1 MHKHSQGHKVP
12 VTQGASPAAACSI
25 LKTKSQPSPCDRLE
39 NEDLGLA
46 QGHSLSDKPGKGAGE
61 DTLAPRPFFLSTFPH
76 TRQTNRA
83 LVTGGHQSRRP
94 GHQGRQAPP
103 CDAPSPPAGRRERDG
118 PRSPA
123 FREDAPARLLRASSR
138 GRRWTLRSFAS
149 RAGPAPPGRDDVEA
163 APEETRALYR
173 EYRTLKRTT
182 GQTGGGPRSSE
193 SLPAAA
199 EEAPEPR
206 CWGPHLNRAATKS
219 PQPTPG
225 RSCQGSVPDYGQRLK
240 ANLKGTLQAGPALGR
255 RPWPLGRS
263 SSKTSTPKPPGTGPV
278 PSFAE
283 KVSDEPPQLPEP
295 QPRPG
300 RLQHLQASLSQR
312 LGSLDPGWLQR
323 CHSEVPDFLGA
334 PKTCRPDLGSEES
347 QLLIPGESAVLGPAA
362 GSQGPEASALQ
373 EVSIRAGSP
382 QPSSSGGKKWRRN
395 EEPWGSPA
403 QVQQESS
410 QAGPPSEGA
419 GAVALEEDLPGEPV
433 QAQPPQP
440 CSSPSNPRLA
450 RHDRGNYVRLNMKQK
465 HYVRGRA
472 LRGRLLRKQ
481 VRQRRARTGIPFP
494 SPQPSCISRPVTL
507 LCGHPPGMEA
517 EVAEEREVFWGG
529 WCHSHNQGVLFP
541 ERAVRSLGS
550 PVSPASEE
558 DTDPVG
564 PEPLVPSPQ
573 PVPEVPS
580 LDPTVLPLYSLGPSG
595 QLAETPAEVFQALE
609 QLGHQAFRPGQERAV
624 MRILSGISTLLVLP
638 TGAGKS
644 LCYQLPALLYT
655 RRSPCLTLV
664 VSPLLS
670 LMDDQVSGLPPCLK
684 AACIHSGMTRKQ
696 RESVLQKIRAA
707 QVHVLMLTPEAL
719 VGAGGLPPAAQ
730 LPPVAFACID
740 EAHCLSQWSH
750 NFRPCYLRVCK
761 VLRERM
767 GVHCFLGLTA
777 TATRRTAS
785 DVAQHL
791 AVAEGPDLHG
801 PAPVPANLHLSVSMD
816 RDTDQALLTLLQ
828 GKRFR
833 NLDSIIIYCNRREDT
848 ERIAAL
854 LRTCL
859 HAARVPGSG
868 GAAWTELVSP
878 WTHLGH
884 TWSYPTDHLPVFP
897 KGHAPKTTAEAY
909 HAGMCIRERR
919 RVQRAFMQGQ
929 LRVVVA
935 TVAFGMGLDRP
946 DVRAVLHLGLPPSF
960 ESYVQAVGRAGRD
973 GQPAHCHLFL
983 QPQGEDLRELRRHVH
998 ADSTDFLA
1006 VKRLVQRVF
1015 PACTCTCT
1023 RPPSE
1028 QEGAVGGER
1037 PVPKYP
1043 PQEAE
1048 QLGHQAAPGPRRVC
1062 MGHERALPIQLTV
1075 QALDM
1080 PEEGE
1085 EPGVSHRGVEGLSPR
1100 PLSPALPPA
1109 IETLLCYLELH
1120 PHHWLELLATTYT
1133 HCRLNCPGGPA
1144 QLQALAHRCPPLAV
1158 CLAQRLPEDPGQGSS
1173 SVEFDMVKLVDSMGW
1188 ELASVRRALCQL
1200 QWDHEPRTGVRRGT
1214 GVLVEFS
1221 ELAFHLRSP
1230 GDLTAEEKDQICDFL
1245 YGRVQA
1251 RERQALAR
1259 LRRTFQAFHSV
1270 AFPSCRPCLE
1280 QQDEERSTK
1289 LKDLLGRYFEE
1300 EEEQGQEPGGM
1311 EDAQG
1316 PEPGQARL
1324 QDWEDQVRCDIRQF
1338 LSLRPEEKFSGRA
1351 VARIFHGIGSPC
1363 YPAQVYGQDRRFW
1376 RKYLHLSFHALVGLA
1391 TEELLRVAR

>member
-440 CSSPSNPRLA
+440 CSSPSNPRYYGLSPSSQARAGKAEGTAHLHIFPRLA

-481 VRQRRARTGIPFP
+481 AWKQKWRKKGKCFGGGGATVTTKE
-494 SPQPSCISRPVTL
+494 SCFLNEQFDRWAAQCP
-507 LCGHPPGMEA
+507 
-517 EVAEEREVFWGG
+517 R
-529 WCHSHNQGVLFP
+529 
-541 ERAVRSLGS
+541 
-550 PVSPASEE
+550 PASEE

>member
-1 MHKHSQGHKVP
+1 ME
-12 VTQGASPAAACSI
+12 
-25 LKTKSQPSPCDRLE
+25 RLR
-39 NEDLGLA
+39 D
-46 QGHSLSDKPGKGAGE
+46 
-61 DTLAPRPFFLSTFPH
+61 
-76 TRQTNRA
+76 
-83 LVTGGHQSRRP
+83 V
-94 GHQGRQAPP
+94 
-103 CDAPSPPAGRRERDG
+103 RERLQAWE
-118 PRSPA
+118 RA
-123 FREDAPARLLRASSR
+123 FWRQR
-138 GRRWTLRSFAS
+138 GRRPSQ
-149 RAGPAPPGRDDVEA
+149 DDVEA

-182 GQTGGGPRSSE
+182 GQAGGGPRSSE

-199 EEAPEPR
+199 EEAPEPH
-206 CWGPHLNRAATKS
+206 CWGPHLNRAATQS

-255 RPWPLGRS
+255 RPWPLGRP
-263 SSKTSTPKPPGTGPV
+263 SSKTPTPKPPGTGPV
-278 PSFAE
+278 LSFAE
-283 KVSDEPPQLPEP
+283 KASDEPPHPPEP

-334 PKTCRPDLGSEES
+334 PKACRPDLGSEES
-347 QLLIPGESAVLGPAA
+347 QLLPPAESAVLGPGA

-373 EVSIRAGSP
+373 EVSIGAGSP
-382 QPSSSGGKKWRRN
+382 QPSSSRGEKRRRN
-395 EEPWGSPA
+395 KEPWGSPA

-410 QAGPPSEGA
+410 QAEPPLEGA
-419 GAVALEEDLPGEPV
+419 GAVALEEDPPGEPI

-440 CSSPSNPRLA
+440 CSSPSTPRYHGLSPSSQARAGKAEGTAHLHIFPRLA
-450 RHDRGNYVRLNMKQK
+450 CHDRGNYVRLNMKQK
-465 HYVRGRA
+465 RYVRGRA

-481 VRQRRARTGIPFP
+481 AWKQKWRKKGESFGGGGATVTIKESCFLNEQFDHWAARC
-494 SPQPSCISRPVTL
+494 PQ
-507 LCGHPPGMEA
+507 
-517 EVAEEREVFWGG
+517 
-529 WCHSHNQGVLFP
+529 
-541 ERAVRSLGS
+541 
-550 PVSPASEE
+550 PASEE

-564 PEPLVPSPQ
+564 PGPLVPAPQ

-580 LDPTVLPLYSLGPSG
+580 LDPAVLPLYSLGPSG
-595 QLAETPAEVFQALE
+595 QLAETPAEVFQALKL
-609 QLGHQAFRPGQERAV
+609 LGHQAFRPGQERAV

-655 RRSPCLTLV
+655 QRSPCLTLV

-696 RESVLQKIRAA
+696 RESVLQKVRAA

-719 VGAGGLPPAAQ
+719 VGSGGLPPATR

-791 AVAEGPDLHG
+791 AVAKEPGLHG

-828 GKRFR
+828 GERFR

-868 GAAWTELVSP
+868 GR
-878 WTHLGH
+878 
-884 TWSYPTDHLPVFP
+884 
-897 KGHAPKTTAEAY
+897 APKTTAEAY
-909 HAGMCIRERR
+909 HAGMCSRERR

-1015 PACTCTCT
+1015 PACTCT
-1023 RPPSE
+1023 RLPPE
-1028 QEGAVGGER
+1028 QEGAMGEER

-1048 QLGHQAAPGPRRVC
+1048 QLGGHQAAPGPRRAC
-1062 MGHERALPIQLTV
+1062 TGHERALPIQLTV

-1080 PEEGE
+1080 PEE
-1085 EPGVSHRGVEGLSPR
+1085 
-1100 PLSPALPPA
+1100 A

-1120 PHHWLELLATTYT
+1120 PRHWLELLATTYT

-1188 ELASVRRALCQL
+1188 ELASVRQALCQL
-1200 QWDHEPRTGVRRGT
+1200 QWDHKPRTGVRRGT

-1230 GDLTAEEKDQICDFL
+1230 GDLTPEEKDQICDFL

-1270 AFPSCRPCLE
+1270 AFPSCGPCLE
-1280 QQDEERSTK
+1280 QQDEGRSTR
-1289 LKDLLGRYFEE
+1289 LKDLLGHYFEE
-1300 EEEQGQEPGGM
+1300 EEAQGPGGM
-1311 EDAQG
+1311 EDAQA

-1324 QDWEDQVRCDIRQF
+1324 QDWEDQVRGDIRQF

-1376 RKYLHLSFHALVGLA
+1376 RKYLHLNFHALVGLA

>member
-1 MHKHSQGHKVP
+1 
-12 VTQGASPAAACSI
+12 
-25 LKTKSQPSPCDRLE
+25 
-39 NEDLGLA
+39 
-46 QGHSLSDKPGKGAGE
+46 
-61 DTLAPRPFFLSTFPH
+61 
-76 TRQTNRA
+76 
-83 LVTGGHQSRRP
+83 
-94 GHQGRQAPP
+94 
-103 CDAPSPPAGRRERDG
+103 
-118 PRSPA
+118 
-123 FREDAPARLLRASSR
+123 
-138 GRRWTLRSFAS
+138 
-149 RAGPAPPGRDDVEA
+149 
-163 APEETRALYR
+163 
-173 EYRTLKRTT
+173 
-182 GQTGGGPRSSE
+182 
-193 SLPAAA
+193 
-199 EEAPEPR
+199 
-206 CWGPHLNRAATKS
+206 
-219 PQPTPG
+219 
-225 RSCQGSVPDYGQRLK
+225 
-240 ANLKGTLQAGPALGR
+240 
-255 RPWPLGRS
+255 
-263 SSKTSTPKPPGTGPV
+263 
-278 PSFAE
+278 
-283 KVSDEPPQLPEP
+283 
-295 QPRPG
+295 
-300 RLQHLQASLSQR
+300 
-312 LGSLDPGWLQR
+312 
-323 CHSEVPDFLGA
+323 
-334 PKTCRPDLGSEES
+334 
-347 QLLIPGESAVLGPAA
+347 
-362 GSQGPEASALQ
+362 
-373 EVSIRAGSP
+373 
-382 QPSSSGGKKWRRN
+382 
-395 EEPWGSPA
+395 
-403 QVQQESS
+403 
-410 QAGPPSEGA
+410 
-419 GAVALEEDLPGEPV
+419 
-433 QAQPPQP
+433 
-440 CSSPSNPRLA
+440 
-450 RHDRGNYVRLNMKQK
+450 MKQK

-472 LRGRLLRKQ
+472 LRSRLLRKQ
-481 VRQRRARTGIPFP
+481 AWKQKWRKKGECFGGGGATVTTKE
-494 SPQPSCISRPVTL
+494 SCFLNEQFDHWAAQCPR
-507 LCGHPPGMEA
+507 
-517 EVAEEREVFWGG
+517 
-529 WCHSHNQGVLFP
+529 
-541 ERAVRSLGS
+541 
-550 PVSPASEE
+550 PASEE
-558 DTDPVG
+558 DTDAVG

-644 LCYQLPALLYT
+644 LCYQLPALLYS

-791 AVAEGPDLHG
+791 AVAEEPDLHG
-801 PAPVPANLHLSVSMD
+801 PAPVPTNLHLSVSMD

-828 GKRFR
+828 GKRFQ

-859 HAARVPGSG
+859 HAAWVPGSG
-868 GAAWTELVSP
+868 GR
-878 WTHLGH
+878 
-884 TWSYPTDHLPVFP
+884 
-897 KGHAPKTTAEAY
+897 APKTTAEAY
-909 HAGMCIRERR
+909 HAGMCSRERR
-919 RVQRAFMQGQ
+919 R
-929 LRVVVA
+929 
-935 TVAFGMGLDRP
+935 
-946 DVRAVLHLGLPPSF
+946 
-960 ESYVQAVGRAGRD
+960 
-973 GQPAHCHLFL
+973 
-983 QPQGEDLRELRRHVH
+983 GEDLRELRRHVH

-1048 QLGHQAAPGPRRVC
+1048 QLSHQAAPGPRRVC

-1080 PEEGE
+1080 PEE
-1085 EPGVSHRGVEGLSPR
+1085 
-1100 PLSPALPPA
+1100 A

-1158 CLAQRLPEDPGQGSS
+1158 CLAQQLPEDPGQGSS

-1270 AFPSCRPCLE
+1270 AFPSCGPCLE
-1280 QQDEERSTK
+1280 QQDEERSTR

-1300 EEEQGQEPGGM
+1300 EEGQEPGGM

-1338 LSLRPEEKFSGRA
+1338 LSLRPEEKFSSRA

-1391 TEELLRVAR
+1391 TEELLQVAR

>member
-1 MHKHSQGHKVP
+1 ME
-12 VTQGASPAAACSI
+12 
-25 LKTKSQPSPCDRLE
+25 RLR
-39 NEDLGLA
+39 D
-46 QGHSLSDKPGKGAGE
+46 
-61 DTLAPRPFFLSTFPH
+61 
-76 TRQTNRA
+76 
-83 LVTGGHQSRRP
+83 V
-94 GHQGRQAPP
+94 
-103 CDAPSPPAGRRERDG
+103 RERLQAWE
-118 PRSPA
+118 RA
-123 FREDAPARLLRASSR
+123 FRRQR
-138 GRRWTLRSFAS
+138 GRRPSQ
-149 RAGPAPPGRDDVEA
+149 DDVEA

-182 GQTGGGPRSSE
+182 GQAGGGLRSSE

-225 RSCQGSVPDYGQRLK
+225 RSRQGSVPDYGQRLK

-255 RPWPLGRS
+255 RPWPLGRA
-263 SSKTSTPKPPGTGPV
+263 SSKASTPKPPGTGPV

-334 PKTCRPDLGSEES
+334 PKACRPDLGSEES
-347 QLLIPGESAVLGPAA
+347 QLLIPGESAVLGPGA
-362 GSQGPEASALQ
+362 GSQGPEASAFQ
-373 EVSIRAGSP
+373 EVSIRVGSP
-382 QPSSSGGKKWRRN
+382 QPSSSGGEKRRWN
-395 EEPWGSPA
+395 EDPWESPA

-419 GAVALEEDLPGEPV
+419 GAVAVEEDPPGEPV

-440 CSSPSNPRLA
+440 CSSPSNPRYHGLSPSSQARAGKAEGTAPLHIFPRLA

-472 LRGRLLRKQ
+472 LRSRLLRKQ
-481 VRQRRARTGIPFP
+481 AWKQKWRKKGECFGGGGATVTTKE
-494 SPQPSCISRPVTL
+494 SCFLNEQFDHWAAQCPR
-507 LCGHPPGMEA
+507 
-517 EVAEEREVFWGG
+517 
-529 WCHSHNQGVLFP
+529 
-541 ERAVRSLGS
+541 
-550 PVSPASEE
+550 PASEE
-558 DTDPVG
+558 DTDAVG

-644 LCYQLPALLYT
+644 LCYQLPALLYS

-791 AVAEGPDLHG
+791 AVAEEPDLHG
-801 PAPVPANLHLSVSMD
+801 PAPVPTNLHLSVSMD

-828 GKRFR
+828 GKRFQ

-859 HAARVPGSG
+859 HAAWVPGSG
-868 GAAWTELVSP
+868 GR
-878 WTHLGH
+878 
-884 TWSYPTDHLPVFP
+884 
-897 KGHAPKTTAEAY
+897 APKTTAEAY
-909 HAGMCIRERR
+909 HAGMCSRERR
-919 RVQRAFMQGQ
+919 R
-929 LRVVVA
+929 
-935 TVAFGMGLDRP
+935 
-946 DVRAVLHLGLPPSF
+946 
-960 ESYVQAVGRAGRD
+960 
-973 GQPAHCHLFL
+973 
-983 QPQGEDLRELRRHVH
+983 GEDLRELRRHVH

-1048 QLGHQAAPGPRRVC
+1048 QLSHQAAPGPRRVC

-1158 CLAQRLPEDPGQGSS
+1158 CLAQQLPEDPGQGSS

-1188 ELASVRRALCQL
+1188 ELASVRQALCQL

-1270 AFPSCRPCLE
+1270 AFPSCGPCLE
-1280 QQDEERSTK
+1280 QQDEERSTR

-1300 EEEQGQEPGGM
+1300 EEGQEPGGM

-1338 LSLRPEEKFSGRA
+1338 LSLRPEEKFSSRA

-1391 TEELLRVAR
+1391 TEELLQVAR

>member
-1 MHKHSQGHKVP
+1 
-12 VTQGASPAAACSI
+12 
-25 LKTKSQPSPCDRLE
+25 
-39 NEDLGLA
+39 
-46 QGHSLSDKPGKGAGE
+46 
-61 DTLAPRPFFLSTFPH
+61 
-76 TRQTNRA
+76 
-83 LVTGGHQSRRP
+83 
-94 GHQGRQAPP
+94 
-103 CDAPSPPAGRRERDG
+103 
-118 PRSPA
+118 
-123 FREDAPARLLRASSR
+123 
-138 GRRWTLRSFAS
+138 
-149 RAGPAPPGRDDVEA
+149 
-163 APEETRALYR
+163 
-173 EYRTLKRTT
+173 
-182 GQTGGGPRSSE
+182 
-193 SLPAAA
+193 
-199 EEAPEPR
+199 
-206 CWGPHLNRAATKS
+206 
-219 PQPTPG
+219 
-225 RSCQGSVPDYGQRLK
+225 
-240 ANLKGTLQAGPALGR
+240 
-255 RPWPLGRS
+255 
-263 SSKTSTPKPPGTGPV
+263 
-278 PSFAE
+278 
-283 KVSDEPPQLPEP
+283 
-295 QPRPG
+295 
-300 RLQHLQASLSQR
+300 
-312 LGSLDPGWLQR
+312 
-323 CHSEVPDFLGA
+323 
-334 PKTCRPDLGSEES
+334 
-347 QLLIPGESAVLGPAA
+347 
-362 GSQGPEASALQ
+362 
-373 EVSIRAGSP
+373 
-382 QPSSSGGKKWRRN
+382 
-395 EEPWGSPA
+395 
-403 QVQQESS
+403 
-410 QAGPPSEGA
+410 
-419 GAVALEEDLPGEPV
+419 
-433 QAQPPQP
+433 
-440 CSSPSNPRLA
+440 
-450 RHDRGNYVRLNMKQK
+450 MKQK

-472 LRGRLLRKQ
+472 LRSRLLRKQ
-481 VRQRRARTGIPFP
+481 AWKQKWRKKGECFGGGGATVTTKE
-494 SPQPSCISRPVTL
+494 SCFLNEQFDHWAAQCPR
-507 LCGHPPGMEA
+507 
-517 EVAEEREVFWGG
+517 
-529 WCHSHNQGVLFP
+529 
-541 ERAVRSLGS
+541 
-550 PVSPASEE
+550 PASEE
-558 DTDPVG
+558 DTDAVG

-644 LCYQLPALLYT
+644 LCYQLPALLYS

-791 AVAEGPDLHG
+791 AVAEEPDLHG
-801 PAPVPANLHLSVSMD
+801 PAPVPTNLHLSVSMD

-828 GKRFR
+828 GKRFQ

-859 HAARVPGSG
+859 HAAWVPGSG
-868 GAAWTELVSP
+868 GR
-878 WTHLGH
+878 
-884 TWSYPTDHLPVFP
+884 
-897 KGHAPKTTAEAY
+897 APKTTAEAY
-909 HAGMCIRERR
+909 HAGMCSRERR

-1048 QLGHQAAPGPRRVC
+1048 QLSHQAAPGPRRVC

-1158 CLAQRLPEDPGQGSS
+1158 CLAQQLPEDPGQGSS

-1270 AFPSCRPCLE
+1270 AFPSCGPCLE
-1280 QQDEERSTK
+1280 QQDEERSTR

-1300 EEEQGQEPGGM
+1300 EEGQEPGGM

-1338 LSLRPEEKFSGRA
+1338 LSLRPEEKFSSRA

-1391 TEELLRVAR
+1391 TEELLQVAR

>member
-1 MHKHSQGHKVP
+1 MTLTPPIGCLSEARRTGCP
-12 VTQGASPAAACSI
+12 GA
-25 LKTKSQPSPCDRLE
+25 
-39 NEDLGLA
+39 
-46 QGHSLSDKPGKGAGE
+46 
-61 DTLAPRPFFLSTFPH
+61 
-76 TRQTNRA
+76 
-83 LVTGGHQSRRP
+83 V
-94 GHQGRQAPP
+94 APP
-103 CDAPSPPAGRRERDG
+103 PARRASALAVGPSDGCAGDSLDDRRRGGRAGARAMERLRDVRERLQAWE
-118 PRSPA
+118 RA
-123 FREDAPARLLRASSR
+123 FRRQR
-138 GRRWTLRSFAS
+138 GRRPSQE
-149 RAGPAPPGRDDVEA
+149 DVES

-182 GQTGGGPRSSE
+182 GQAGGGPRSSE

-255 RPWPLGRS
+255 RPWPLGRA
-263 SSKTSTPKPPGTGPV
+263 SSKASTPKPPGTGPV

-283 KVSDEPPQLPEP
+283 KVSDEPPQLSEP

-334 PKTCRPDLGSEES
+334 PKACRPDLGSEES
-347 QLLIPGESAVLGPAA
+347 QLLIPGESAVLGPGA

-382 QPSSSGGKKWRRN
+382 QPSSSGGEKRRWN
-395 EEPWGSPA
+395 EEPWESPA

-419 GAVALEEDLPGEPV
+419 GAVAVEEDPPGEPV

-440 CSSPSNPRLA
+440 CSSPSNPRYHGLSPSSQARAGKAEGTAPLHIFPRLA
-450 RHDRGNYVRLNMKQK
+450 RHDRGNYIRLNMKRK
-465 HYVRGRA
+465 HYVRGQA
-472 LRGRLLRKQ
+472 LRSRLLRKQ
-481 VRQRRARTGIPFP
+481 AWKQKWRKKGECFGGGGATVTTKE
-494 SPQPSCISRPVTL
+494 SCFLNEQFDHWAAQCPL
-507 LCGHPPGMEA
+507 
-517 EVAEEREVFWGG
+517 
-529 WCHSHNQGVLFP
+529 
-541 ERAVRSLGS
+541 
-550 PVSPASEE
+550 PASEK

-644 LCYQLPALLYT
+644 LCYQLPALLYS

-719 VGAGGLPPAAQ
+719 VGAGGLPPATQ

-791 AVAEGPDLHG
+791 AVAEEPDLHG
-801 PAPVPANLHLSVSMD
+801 PAPVPTNLHLSVSMD

-859 HAARVPGSG
+859 HADWVPGSG
-868 GAAWTELVSP
+868 GR
-878 WTHLGH
+878 
-884 TWSYPTDHLPVFP
+884 
-897 KGHAPKTTAEAY
+897 APKTTAEAY
-909 HAGMCIRERR
+909 HAGMCSRERR

-935 TVAFGMGLDRP
+935 TMAFGMGLDRP

-983 QPQGEDLRELRRHVH
+983 RPQGEDLRELRRHVH

-1080 PEEGE
+1080 PEE
-1085 EPGVSHRGVEGLSPR
+1085 
-1100 PLSPALPPA
+1100 A

-1173 SVEFDMVKLVDSMGW
+1173 SVKFDMVKLVDSMGW

-1270 AFPSCRPCLE
+1270 AFPSCGPCLE
-1280 QQDEERSTK
+1280 QQDEERSTR

-1300 EEEQGQEPGGM
+1300 EEGQEPGGM

-1338 LSLRPEEKFSGRA
+1338 LSLRPEEKFSSRA